1 MHLKK
6 RKGLMRIAPF
16 FSAVAILI
24 IACALL
30 LGCVP
35 GLQSAKSTKDAERPP
50 ATGEPPAPGA
60 LKEPQERQTDKSSP
74 SSPVYKPPPPP
85 GQDKTAL
92 GSIDLA
98 QKDEVN
104 DAALQFAKNVAGVE
118 HIKTCYSKL
127 YGGWYLF
134 LYLKKAKKISVQQY
148 SWNPKT
154 KEWDII
160 YHLKELAPERLEY
173 HLKGEVDD
181 EKCFVLK

>member
-1 MHLKK
+1 
-6 RKGLMRIAPF
+6 MRIAPF
-16 FSAVAILI
+16 FSAFAILI

-35 GLQSAKSTKDAERPP
+35 GLQSVKSTGEGERKL
-50 ATGEPPAPGA
+50 AQAEPPAPGP
-60 LKEPQERQTDKSSP
+60 LKEPKEQQKGKADTSSP
-74 SSPVYKPPPPP
+74 ASPVYKPPPPP
-85 GQDKTAL
+85 RDDKAAL

-98 QKDEVN
+98 QKEEVN
-104 DAALQFAKNVAGVE
+104 DQALKFAKNVPGVE

-134 LYLKKAKKISVQQY
+134 LYLKKGKKISVQQY

-160 YHLKELAPERLEY
+160 YYLKELAPERLEY